1 MKKNSICVLAFLFL
15 VASCKE
21 KKNVIAAPPPGS
33 PNAAAVSVEGF
44 LIKPTAISE
53 TFDVTGNI
61 LPYESTE
68 IRPEIS
74 GRVVQLNINE
84 GTNVAKGTLLVK
96 LFDGDLQAELKKLK
110 VQLQIAEK
118 TEERQRELL
127 KISGISQQ
135 DYDLSLLSV
144 NNIKADIELTE
155 VNIAKTEIRAPYAGR
170 LGLRNISPGAY
181 ISPANVLTT
190 ISQVNQMKMEFS
202 IPEKYSSQI
211 RNGMDVNFRID
222 GSNENYKAKIVAT
235 ESSVEQNTRNLRVKA
250 VINASDKYLVPG
262 NFAKVEVVLGKNNQ
276 AIMIPTEAVIPVS
289 RNKQVVLYRGGNA
302 SFVDVSTGIR
312 DSSMIQVTQGLNF
325 GDTLVTTGLLFLRN
339 GSKVNLS
346 KIK

>member
-1 MKKNSICVLAFLFL
+1 MKKNSICFLVFLFL
-15 VASCKE
+15 FASCKE
-21 KKNVIAAPPPGS
+21 KKNAIAAPPPGS

-44 LIKPTAISE
+44 MIKPTAIAE

-96 LFDGDLQAELKKLK
+96 LFDDDLQAELKKLK

-155 VNIAKTEIRAPYAGR
+155 VNIGKTEIRAPYAGR

-222 GSNENYKAKIVAT
+222 GTNQDYKAKVVAT

-250 VINASDKYLVPG
+250 VINAGDKYLVPG
-262 NFAKVEVVLGKNNQ
+262 NFAKVEVVLGKNSQ

-302 SFVDVSTGIR
+302 LFVDVITGIR
-312 DSSMIQVTQGLNF
+312 DSSMVQVTQGLNF

-339 GSKVNLS
+339 GSKINLS